1 MSLVTLSSF
10 LCFSPGGVADTTEVA
25 YAFGNAHEG
34 VAHVLLVLEADTAGI
49 VVLAQEADE
58 EGEVDTPTTQL
69 YTLVGLGGAG
79 NVLQMD
85 VEDAGVIA
93 TKVGK
98 GVAAVAQVVADIEA
112 HSHAGIAVLDMIP
125 DIFSVGIHGHVGAMQ
140 VDGQT
145 DVVLADFLLDVI
157 QELVVGNTYQH
168 LDTYALGVLEGS
180 VHLGLRLHVD
190 GSYTIACDAIF
201 GQFLVEGSYL
211 LVGTVEGEMEILD
224 AEVVDI
230 QLLHG
235 LEGLLEVELMECPSG
250 HAQMERFF
258 SLGCLQGAVLLG
270 SFGGINLCIC
280 P

>member
-58 EGEVDTPTTQL
+58 EGEVDTATTQL

-168 LDTYALGVLEGS
+168 LDPHTLGVQEGT
-180 VHLGLRLHVD
+180 VD
-190 GSYTIACDAIF
+190 FCFAFHIDRPYAIAGDTVF
-201 GQFLVEGSYL
+201 GQLLVEGGYL
-211 LVGTVEGEMEILD
+211 LVGAVEGEMEILD

-235 LEGLLEVELMECPSG
+235 LEGLQKVELMKGPSG
-250 HAQMERFF
+250 HAQVEGFF
-258 SLGCLQGAVLLG
+258 AFGCLQGAVLLG

-280 P
+280 T